1 MTEIERLER
10 DIEASR
16 ARLDHTIDQIQD
28 KLSPSGIVDEMM
40 GSVRKTEFGP
50 VFHHAV
56 EVVRRNPVPVMLVA
70 AGLGWL
76 FYRMGRDRRSPELRR
91 AEMIEEESVP
101 LIVTGQ
107 DRVYDPDS
115 SPRHP
120 TQDVVETRR
129 EISARA

>member
-16 ARLDHTIDQIQD
+16 ARLDHTIDRLQD
-28 KLSPSGIVDEMM
+28 KLSPSGIVDEVM

-50 VFHHAV
+50 VFDEAM
-56 EVVRRNPVPVMLVA
+56 EIIRRNPVPVMLVA

-76 FYRMGRDRRSPELRR
+76 FYRLAQEGSPVLTR

-101 LIVTGQ
+101 VLITGQ
-107 DRVYDPDS
+107 DRIYDPDS

-120 TQDVVETRR
+120 TQDLVESRR
-129 EISARA
+129 EMSARA